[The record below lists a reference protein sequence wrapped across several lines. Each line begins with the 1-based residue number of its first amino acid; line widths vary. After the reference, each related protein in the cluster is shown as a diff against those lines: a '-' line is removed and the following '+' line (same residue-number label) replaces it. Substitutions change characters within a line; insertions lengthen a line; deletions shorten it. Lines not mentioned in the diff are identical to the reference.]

1 MDATIESLLLFV
13 VAIVPEIVR
22 KVNRVLI
29 RASICSINME
39 CIVLERYLDMVSSG
53 DFSVKISEEFDF
65 LDTSL

>member
-1 MDATIESLLLFV
+1 MIW
-13 VAIVPEIVR
+13 
-22 KVNRVLI
+22 
-29 RASICSINME
+29 ASIRSINME